1 MRKPVVAH
9 VVKTAGES
17 THGGVRLVKDKIF
30 LTGAGGFI
38 GSHLVDNLLAQGR
51 KVRALVHYN
60 GAGQRGFI
68 GGMERRG
75 RLEIVSGDIRD
86 PHQMNEVVKGCSAV
100 VHLAALIA
108 IPYSYHAAASY
119 VETNIQGT
127 LNILEACRIQGVKR
141 VVVTST
147 SEVYGTAQ
155 SVPMTELHPLQAQS
169 PYAASK
175 IGADQLALSY
185 YRSHGVPVVVLR
197 PFNTYG
203 PRQSARAVLPT
214 ILSQILSG
222 RSTVTLG
229 NLTPRRDLTFVTDTA
244 QAFVSALDKKGI
256 EGEVIHFGQG
266 SAVSVGE
273 LAELCFS
280 VLKKKG
286 SVVTAGG
293 RVRPSKSEVDLLL
306 CDASK
311 AREKLGWEPR
321 VSLEEGVRWTAA
333 YIKKNLAAYRPDDY
347 AM

>member
-1 MRKPVVAH
+1 MKSV
-9 VVKTAGES
+9 
-17 THGGVRLVKDKIF
+17 LV
-30 LTGAGGFI
+30 TGASGFI
-38 GSHLVDNLLAQGR
+38 ASHLVEALLDRGAR
-51 KVRALVHYN
+51 VRALVHYN
-60 GAGQRGFI
+60 GAGRRGFLEEVRES
-68 GGMERRG
+68 MRG
-75 RLEIVSGDIRD
+75 RLEVVLGDIRD

-100 VHLAALIA
+100 AHLAALIA
-108 IPYSYHAAASY
+108 IPYSYHAASSY

-127 LNILEACRIQGVKR
+127 LNILEACRRQGVKR

-244 QAFVSALDKKGI
+244 QAFVAALDKKGI

-273 LAELCFS
+273 LVNLCFS

-286 SVVTAGG
+286 RVVTAGA

-321 VSLEEGVRWTAA
+321 VSLEDGVRRTAA
-333 YIKKNLAAYRPDDY
+333 YVKKNLASYRPEEY
-347 AM
+347 VL

>member
-1 MRKPVVAH
+1 MR
-9 VVKTAGES
+9 
-17 THGGVRLVKDKIF
+17 IF
-30 LTGAGGFI
+30 ITGAGGFI
-38 GSHLVDNLLAQGR
+38 GSHVVERLLGDGR

-60 GAGQRGFI
+60 GAGRRGFLEEI
-68 GGMERRG
+68 NNKSKG
-75 RLEIVSGDIRD
+75 RLAIVAGDVRD
-86 PHQMNEVVKGCSAV
+86 PHQMARMVQGCDAV
-100 VHLAALIA
+100 LHLAALIA

-119 VETNIQGT
+119 VETNIHGT
-127 LNILEACRIQGVKR
+127 LNILEACRHHGVKR

-175 IGADQLALSY
+175 MGADQLALSY

-273 LAELCFS
+273 LADLCFS
-280 VLKKKG
+280 VLNKKG
-286 SVVTAGG
+286 RVVTAGG
-293 RVRPSKSEVDLLL
+293 RVRPAKSEVDLLL

-321 VSLEEGVRWTAA
+321 VSLEEGVRRTAA
-333 YIKKNLAAYRPDDY
+333 YIQKNLAAYRPNDY
-347 AM
+347 AL

>member
-1 MRKPVVAH
+1 MKI
-9 VVKTAGES
+9 
-17 THGGVRLVKDKIF
+17 LV
-30 LTGAGGFI
+30 TGSGGFI
-38 GSHLVDNLLAQGR
+38 GSHVVETLLAMGR

-60 GAGQRGFI
+60 GAGRRGFLDEI
-68 GGMERRG
+68 NIKTRG
-75 RLEIVSGDIRD
+75 RLEIVAGDVRD
-86 PHQMNEVVKGCSAV
+86 PHQMVRMVQGCDAV
-100 VHLAALIA
+100 LHLAALIA
-108 IPYSYHAAASY
+108 IPYSYHAASSY
-119 VETNIQGT
+119 VETNVQGT
-127 LNILEACRIQGVKR
+127 LNILEACRREGVKR

-229 NLTPRRDLTFVTDTA
+229 SLTPRRDLTFVTDTA
-244 QAFVSALDKKGI
+244 RAFVAALDKKGI

-273 LAELCFS
+273 LADLCFS

-286 SVVTAGG
+286 RVVTAGG

-321 VSLEEGVRWTAA
+321 VSLEEGVRRTAG
-333 YIKKNLAAYRPDDY
+333 YIQKNLGSYRPDEY
-347 AM
+347 TL